1 MCFVGFFEGAS
12 LGPRAMAT
20 LVSCAAMA
28 PRVAAATRRRVSR
41 AAPPRRRGAR
51 RRLEAGG
58 ADDGSAREEP
68 SEDGTLSA
76 LDTVLGVSRDKD
88 DEATATK
95 PDGLFAD
102 ADGEVASRDPA
113 ENNAVTS
120 EATRDSSGGAP
131 SAVDGLPADDDGV
144 MRTKRNDVPP
154 GWRAWFAPRSPV
166 YDAPTCAPRAA
177 YALAL
182 THVLVFATDYA
193 LYRAG
198 LGNGGDVFLRLAQV
212 DDALVFGGQW
222 LRPWTACLVDYGVAQ
237 FAVAL
242 LALVTVGAE
251 TEAWLGTGPFLA
263 VYVCSSTAGVLAVAA
278 LDANTSLGAGGS
290 DAVFGAF
297 GAMAAFSAINAEPE
311 WNKAGVAFRS
321 LQMLALG
328 SALAWIAGLPTLG
341 AEHVVSNLGHSVAFT
356 AGAAM
361 AYFGG
366 APLFVSV
373 RDAPGGGKAGPAPK
387 SGKLRLTDALEGKKD
402 KTYVGLG
409 VASGLLALESVFV
422 LVQRTLADG
431 P

>member
-1 MCFVGFFEGAS
+1 
-12 LGPRAMAT
+12 MAT

-28 PRVAAATRRRVSR
+28 PRVAAATHRRVSR

-76 LDTVLGVSRDKD
+76 LDTVLGVPRDKD

-120 EATRDSSGGAP
+120 ETRSRVSSGGAP
-131 SAVDGLPADDDGV
+131 SAVDGLSADDDG
-144 MRTKRNDVPP
+144 TKKTKQNDVPP

-290 DAVFGAF
+290 DAIFGAF

-328 SALAWIAGLPTLG
+328 SALGWIAGLPTLG

-373 RDAPGGGKAGPAPK
+373 RDAPGSPGGKAGPGPAGV
-387 SGKLRLTDALEGKKD
+387 GKKPRLTDALEGKKD